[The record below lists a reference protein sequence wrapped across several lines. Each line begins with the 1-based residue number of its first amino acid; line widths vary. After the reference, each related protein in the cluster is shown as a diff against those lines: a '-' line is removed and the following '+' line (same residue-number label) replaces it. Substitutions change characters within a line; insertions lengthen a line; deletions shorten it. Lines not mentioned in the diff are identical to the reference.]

1 MSLREGLGELLG
13 RVQAGEGLLVMD
25 RDGLPVEA
33 LPGESGASP
42 EAIGAE
48 CVPLLREA
56 EALAQG
62 LNLGAWTHFGLMT
75 VHKNIHFVPLGQD
88 CTLALLTRAT
98 GNAATGRRAV
108 REGAQA
114 LRALL

>member
-1 MSLREGLGELLG
+1 
-13 RVQAGEGLLVMD
+13 
-25 RDGLPVEA
+25 
-33 LPGESGASP
+33 
-42 EAIGAE
+42 
-48 CVPLLREA
+48 
-56 EALAQG
+56 
-62 LNLGAWTHFGLMT
+62 MT

>member
-13 RVQAGEGLLVMD
+13 RVQAAEGLLVMD
-25 RDGLPVEA
+25 RDGLPVESV
-33 LPGESGASP
+33 PGGNGPSP

-62 LNLGAWTHFGLMT
+62 LNLGAWTHLGLMT
-75 VHKNIHFVPLGQD
+75 VHRNLHFVPLGED
-88 CTLALLTRAT
+88 CTLALLTRAA

-108 REGAQA
+108 REGAEA

>member
-1 MSLREGLGELLG
+1 MSLRDGLGELLG

-25 RDGLPVEA
+25 RDGLPVEVV
-33 LPGESGASP
+33 PGGDGPSP

-48 CVPLLREA
+48 CIPLLREA

-62 LNLGAWTHFGLMT
+62 LNLGAWTHLGLMT
-75 VHKNIHFVPLGQD
+75 IHRNIHFVPLGEG

-98 GNAATGRRAV
+98 GNAAIGRRAV

>member
-13 RVQAGEGLLVMD
+13 GVQAGEGLLVMD
-25 RDGLPVEA
+25 RDGLPVES
-33 LPGESGASP
+33 LPGGNGPSP

-56 EALAQG
+56 GALAHG
-62 LNLGAWTHFGLMT
+62 LDLGAWTHLGLMT
-75 VHKNIHFVPLGQD
+75 VHRNIHFVPLGED

-98 GNAATGRRAV
+98 GNAATGRRAA
-108 REGAQA
+108 REGAHT

>member
-1 MSLREGLGELLG
+1 MSLRESLGELFRG
-13 RVQAGEGLLVMD
+13 VRAGEGLLVMD

-33 LPGESGASP
+33 LRGGDGPSP

-62 LNLGAWTHFGLMT
+62 LGLGAWIHLGVLTAHR
-75 VHKNIHFVPLGQD
+75 NIHFVPLGGD
-88 CTLALLTRAT
+88 CTLALLTRAA
-98 GNAATGRRAV
+98 GNAASGRRAV
-108 REGAQA
+108 QEGAPA
-114 LRALL
+114 LRPLL